1 MKRQG
6 KSFIALGL
14 ALAMVVTGSGV
25 SAALDYATASAAK
38 KVKATVKL
46 NKTKVSV
53 AAGKT
58 TTLKVKK
65 TKVKKVKSTKWSTKD
80 KKIATVKKGK
90 VKGVKAGKTTITC
103 KVKYIAK
110 GSKKTV
116 SKTLKCTVT
125 VKAQTATATKA
136 PTLAPTGA
144 APTGAAPTQA
154 PVVTPTPIPEPTA
167 DVRPTVQPALEGVEA
182 SNLSEGTEVTIEGS
196 VGKTVLKRD
205 NGSVRA
211 DLTAQE
217 LSETEMS
224 LGINLGNTMEAAK
237 PIGEKMADARKKYV
251 GVSATEYE
259 TAWGQPV
266 TTQEYINCLHSY
278 GINTIRIPCAWSSMD
293 PEDGTYTINE
303 KYMGRVEE
311 IVNYCL
317 NNGMY
322 VIINDHWDYGWW
334 GQFGACKRDADG
346 KKVEDETVRA
356 NAWKRYEAYWTQIA
370 NRFKGYSDHLI
381 FEGANEELGSRLTD
395 AIYPNGYSSSDNPN
409 DTSISGKLSLDEKYA
424 MVNQINQKFV
434 DIVRGSGGN
443 NASRFLLIPGYDTNI
458 DATANAKYVMPTD
471 LEANG
476 VSKLFVSVHYYTPW
490 DFCGD
495 KMSGDYDAEDQAAL
509 PAYLEG
515 LQRFFDA
522 GYGICV
528 GEGGVV
534 NPRAVAGSVPD
545 WFNDLYDALEP
556 YKANFCF
563 WDTGAYFDRVSAKI
577 RLRDM
582 AQVFVDRT
590 GADGDINTGGLCGK
604 ENNTS
609 DIVEVED
616 KTPAWSWT
624 GSWYKNGGDNKIG
637 PKRYEEGD
645 DVPVGT
651 AGQFVENEVST
662 PTIPGDATEITFDS
676 WGYQAFIKLDLS
688 KYTNPAIRFE
698 FAEESVA
705 DAENNIGYAQLGVN
719 SEASFVDMVDTDYE
733 DLVGKAIKLA
743 GDLQLTEDNPYL
755 TISFANKPTVTG
767 IYIYDLED
775 GE

>member
-6 KSFIALGL
+6 KSFVALGL
-14 ALAMVVTGSGV
+14 ALAMVVTSSGV
-25 SAALDYATASAAK
+25 SAALDHATASAAK
-38 KVKATVKL
+38 KTKASVKL
-46 NKTKVSV
+46 NKTKASV
-53 AAGKT
+53 VVGKT
-58 TTLKVKK
+58 VTLKVKK
-65 TKVKKVKSTKWSTKD
+65 TKVKKVKSTKWSTKN

-90 VKGVKAGKTTITC
+90 VKGVKEGKTTVTC

-116 SKTLKCTVT
+116 SKTLKCQVT
-125 VKAQTATATKA
+125 VKAKTQPTTKPDTVTTKPA
-136 PTLAPTGA
+136 PTNT
-144 APTGAAPTQA
+144 
-154 PVVTPTPIPEPTA
+154 PVPTP

-182 SNLSEGTEVTIEGS
+182 SNLSEGTEVVIEGS
-196 VGKTVLKRD
+196 VNKTVLKKD

-211 DLTAQE
+211 DMTAQE
-217 LSETEMS
+217 LAETEMG

-259 TAWGQPV
+259 TAWGQPI
-266 TTQEYINCLHSY
+266 TTQAYINVLHSY

-293 PEDGTYTINE
+293 SEDGTYTINE

-311 IVNYCL
+311 IVNYAL

-334 GQFGACKRDADG
+334 GQFGACMRDADNQ
-346 KKVEDETVRA
+346 KVPDETTRA

-381 FEGANEELGSRLTD
+381 FEGANEELGDRLVD
-395 AIYPNGYSSSDNPN
+395 SIYPNGYSSSENP
-409 DTSISGKLSLDEKYA
+409 DDKAISGKLTKDEKYT

-443 NASRFLLIPGYDTNI
+443 NASRFLLIPGYNTNI
-458 DATANAKYVMPTD
+458 DDTANEKYVMPTD

-495 KMSGDYDAEDQAAL
+495 KGTGNYGEEDKEAL
-509 PAYLEG
+509 PGYLAG
-515 LQRFFDA
+515 VKRFFDA

-528 GEGGVV
+528 GEGGVC
-534 NPRAVAGSVPD
+534 NPRGVTGSVPG

-563 WDTGAYFDRVSAKI
+563 WDTGAYFDRVAAKI

-582 AQVFVDRT
+582 AAMFNERT
-590 GADGDINTGGLCGK
+590 GSNGATDIGGLCGK
-604 ENNTS
+604 ENNES
-609 DIVEVED
+609 DIVDVTG
-616 KTPAWSWT
+616 KTPVWSWT
-624 GSWYKNGGDNKIG
+624 GIWYKNGGDNMIG
-637 PKRYEEGD
+637 SDRYEDKG
-645 DVPVGT
+645 GT
-651 AGQFVENEVST
+651 AAASGQFVTGSTTT
-662 PTIPGDATEITFDS
+662 PTIAGDATEITFND
-676 WGYQAFIKLDLS
+676 WGYHAYIKLDRS
-688 KYTNPAIRFE
+688 KYKNPAIRFE
-698 FAEESVA
+698 FAEESLA
-705 DAENNIGYAQLGVN
+705 DIEENIGDAQLGINSKPDFVN
-719 SEASFVDMVDTDYE
+719 TTSVDFK
-733 DLVGKAIKLA
+733 DLIGKAVKLQ
-743 GDLQLTEDNPYL
+743 GDLELTDNDPYL
-755 TISFANKPTVTG
+755 TISFANKPNVIG